1 MPKPSWFTH
10 PVLGAAVLAV
20 GLFGTNFLL
29 EAVRDASG
37 PLRLAVILIPVA
49 AFLFWVWTLVQWYK
63 LADELWQRI
72 LLTVWTYS
80 FVTSVLGAL
89 VLYYVQRA
97 GFFPP
102 ADYPNLE
109 YWGDVLPYS
118 FMVGFLLGWIRSTKR
133 FLSHSDQ
140 EHK

>member
-1 MPKPSWFTH
+1 MPRPSPPTH
-10 PVLGAAVLAV
+10 PVLGAAILGV

-29 EAVRDASG
+29 EAVRGGSA
-37 PLRLAVILIPVA
+37 PLRLAIILIPVA

-63 LADELWQRI
+63 LADEMWQRI
-72 LLTVWTYS
+72 LLTVWVYS
-80 FVTSVLGAL
+80 FVTSTLGAL

-102 ADYPNLE
+102 AQYPNLE

-118 FMVGFLLGWIRSTKR
+118 FAVGFLLGWLRAKR
-133 FLSHSDQ
+133 RYQ
-140 EHK
+140 